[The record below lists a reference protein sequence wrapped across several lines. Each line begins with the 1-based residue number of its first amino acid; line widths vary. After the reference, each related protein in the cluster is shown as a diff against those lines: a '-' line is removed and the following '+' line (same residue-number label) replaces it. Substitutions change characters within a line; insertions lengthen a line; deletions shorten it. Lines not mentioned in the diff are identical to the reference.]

1 SAIPNIGPYMEFPC
15 RGPHR
20 PQSWYSPQFEVRNG
34 VVSVPTGP
42 GLGLEFAPDFLKKAQ
57 KVE

>member
-1 SAIPNIGPYMEFPC
+1 MEFPC